1 MERISVK
8 MKLANEHPRSKHRPR
23 PALELSTRGFF
34 EPSSAS
40 AGGMT
45 AGRMVKEEVW
55 LPWTICK
62 GYVDYYRQK
71 AEDVKRI
78 EELNVKF

>member
-1 MERISVK
+1 
-8 MKLANEHPRSKHRPR
+8 
-23 PALELSTRGFF
+23 
-34 EPSSAS
+34 
-40 AGGMT
+40 MT